1 MEDIHVIR
9 TGLLAVNTLI
19 VPIGKEI
26 PKKVFVVD
34 PATSDFSR
42 DSNKVVEYLQKNKLE
57 CVGILLTHT
66 HFDHIMGVKVIKD
79 AFPNAK
85 IAVHRAESSEI
96 NDAPGKMNCD
106 ILSLFQMEPLIRSLS
121 NLPKVDILLEDNFD
135 LSVLCN
141 SNSSESEEII
151 LQKKCLEQWKV
162 IHTPGHSPGSVC
174 YYNEEM
180 QILISGDTLFDYGG
194 YGRTDMTGGD
204 ESLLRKSLN
213 KLGQIIK
220 KGTKVYP
227 GHDSFGFSF

>member
-1 MEDIHVIR
+1 
-9 TGLLAVNTLI
+9 
-19 VPIGKEI
+19 
-26 PKKVFVVD
+26 
-34 PATSDFSR
+34 
-42 DSNKVVEYLQKNKLE
+42 
-57 CVGILLTHT
+57 
-66 HFDHIMGVKVIKD
+66 MGVKVIKD

-96 NDAPGKMNCD
+96 NDSPGKMNCD

-121 NLPKVDILLEDNFD
+121 KLPKVDILLEDNFN